1 MILSNNELHQ
11 LASIAADA
19 AQAAGAFMMG
29 VDRSALQLQYKDR
42 RESLASQ
49 VVTEVDKHSQ
59 ALILD
64 YLQPTQERYNL
75 GLCSEELE
83 DDGSRL
89 SQAYFWCVDPLDGT
103 LPFIQGRSGFSVS
116 IALIQKNGVPVIGVV
131 YEPVQKVLYQAI
143 QAGEALRNGQPFVV
157 SDRSAAQPSCLQ
169 VYGDCS
175 LVAERDG
182 PAFKKVASA
191 IAAAAHYQQVD
202 LHIGAGGALS
212 ACWALEHAPAL
223 YYKVPGLQQGRGAYW
238 DFAASACIFNAAGAV
253 VTNFYGDG
261 LHFNHPQGPG
271 MPDRGLIYASHASIA
286 DALRGYPYYGL

>member
-103 LPFIQGRSGFSVS
+103 LPFIQGRAGFSVS
-116 IALIQKNGVPVIGVV
+116 IALIKKNGVPVIGVV
-131 YEPVQKVLYQAI
+131 YDPVKKLLYQAI
-143 QAGEALRNGQPFVV
+143 QAGEALCNGQHFTI
-157 SDRSAAQPSCLQ
+157 DQSAAQRSCLQ

-182 PAFKKVASA
+182 ATLKKVASA

-238 DFAASACIFNAAGAV
+238 DFAASACIFTAAGAV
-253 VTNFYGDG
+253 VTDFYGDT
-261 LHFNHPQGPG
+261 LHFNQPQGPG

-286 DALRGYPYYGL
+286 DALRGYLYQRL

>member
-11 LASIAADA
+11 LACIAADA

-64 YLQPTQERYNL
+64 YLQPTQERYGL

-89 SQAYFWCVDPLDGT
+89 TQAYFWCVDPLDGT
-103 LPFIQGRSGFSVS
+103 LPFIQGRAGFSVS

-131 YEPVQKVLYQAI
+131 YDPVKKVLYQAI
-143 QAGEALRNGQPFVV
+143 KGGEVLRNGQRL
-157 SDRSAAQPSCLQ
+157 SNDRLNAERPCLQ

-175 LVAERDG
+175 LDAERDG
-182 PAFKKVASA
+182 PALKKLASA

-238 DFAASACIFNAAGAV
+238 DFAASACIFNAVGAV
-253 VTNFYGDG
+253 VTDFYGDG

-271 MPDRGLIYASHASIA
+271 MPDRGLIYTSHVSIA
-286 DALRGYPYYGL
+286 DALRRYSHPGL